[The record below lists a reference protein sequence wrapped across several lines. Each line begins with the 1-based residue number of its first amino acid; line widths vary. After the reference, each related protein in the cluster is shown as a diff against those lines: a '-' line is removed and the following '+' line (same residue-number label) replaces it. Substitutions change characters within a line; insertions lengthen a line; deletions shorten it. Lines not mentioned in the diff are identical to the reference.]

1 MEQIFQDSELLVL
14 ISFGI
19 LIMSL
24 LALAFVLF
32 FNFSQKRI
40 LKEKMDAQVQKLK
53 HQQELLHNNILIQEK
68 ERSRIAK
75 DLHDDLG
82 SKLNVIKLNMYQLQK
97 QKNKTEQ
104 TTQILTDIKS
114 LINTTIDTTR
124 RISHDLLPPMLE
136 NFGLIAALK
145 ELCEGVSNTDTVR
158 ISFEV
163 LKEEGTIDQQMVA
176 LNIFRVMQEFISNSI
191 KHGQAANISLNI
203 TLTKEILEINYSD
216 DGKGFDLDHLANKK
230 GLGMKNIESRV
241 NMAKAKLT
249 LDSKPN
255 QGMKANIYLNLPA

>member
-97 QKNKTEQ
+97 QKNKSEQ

-145 ELCEGVSNTDTVR
+145 ELCEGVSNTDTVS
-158 ISFEV
+158 INFEV
-163 LKEEGTIDQQMVA
+163 RKEEGTIDQQMVA
-176 LNIFRVMQEFISNSI
+176 LNIFRVIQEFISNSI
-191 KHGQAANISLNI
+191 KHGQAAEISLHI
-203 TLTKEILEINYSD
+203 ALTKEILEINYSD
-216 DGKGFDLDHLANKK
+216 DGKGFDLDLLANKK
-230 GLGMKNIESRV
+230 GLGMKNIESRI

-249 LDSKPN
+249 LNSKPN
-255 QGMKANIYLNLPA
+255 QGMKANIYLNLPV